1 MTMREISLMLFA
13 GRSGK

>member
-1 MTMREISLMLFA
+1 MIFYGLMLFA